1 MDIVFLILATLPQL
15 IAEVVK
21 VVDIGL
27 LRPSTIPQVIME
39 VVNIDQV

>member
-1 MDIVFLILATLPQL
+1 MGISILSPSTIPQL

-27 LRPSTIPQVIME
+27 KRPSTLPQVIPE
-39 VVNIDQV
+39 VVDVGKV